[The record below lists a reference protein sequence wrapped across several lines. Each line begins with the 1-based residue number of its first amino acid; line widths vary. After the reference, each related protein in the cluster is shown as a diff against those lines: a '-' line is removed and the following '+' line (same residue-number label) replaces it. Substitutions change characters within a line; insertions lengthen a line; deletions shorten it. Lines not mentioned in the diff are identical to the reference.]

1 LQVTHSHY
9 STSGK
14 RYDLKAERRLF
25 LEIFQYGQQEIEY
38 LKKKDKRLAEAIDR
52 IGFIE
57 REVIPD
63 LFAALV
69 NSIVGQQISMK
80 AADTIWARLLDRVGV
95 ITPESILAVPAEE
108 IQKCGMT
115 MKKALYI
122 QDAAQKILNGEFN
135 IHELAELPD
144 DEVCKRLSSLNG
156 IGVWTAEMLMIFS
169 MQRKDIVSWG
179 DLALKRGMMALYHHK
194 ELNKERFERY
204 RKRYSPYG
212 TIASFYLWE
221 ASRGL

>member
-1 LQVTHSHY
+1 
-9 STSGK
+9 
-14 RYDLKAERRLF
+14 
-25 LEIFQYGQQEIEY
+25 
-38 LKKKDKRLAEAIDR
+38 
-52 IGFIE
+52 
-57 REVIPD
+57 
-63 LFAALV
+63 
-69 NSIVGQQISMK
+69 
-80 AADTIWARLLDRVGV
+80 
-95 ITPESILAVPAEE
+95 
-108 IQKCGMT
+108 MT

>member
-1 LQVTHSHY
+1 
-9 STSGK
+9 
-14 RYDLKAERRLF
+14 

-122 QDAAQKILNGEFN
+122 QDAAQKILNSEFN